1 MAKVTITEIAK
12 RAGVSKTAVSFAF
25 NDPARLPSGTVERIL
40 AVAEDLGY
48 IPNPVARSLSNN
60 RTGNI
65 GLLFPQPLP
74 EVLANPYM
82 LDLLRGVGSACDAQ
96 GYNVMLVSPILGS
109 MRHAVSGAVVDGFL
123 TIGLEHYKSTIALLD
138 RREIPYV
145 MVDSQPS
152 EGIACVNTDDESG
165 AYSVMAHLLGHGHRD
180 ITILGI
186 ESGKHGRFQEY
197 VGTIDRRMT
206 GYRRALAEYGLDVD
220 GKQIKLIECHVSY
233 EGGQAGFEQAWK
245 SRRKPT
251 AIVAMADIIA
261 AGVLDVARTKGIP
274 VPAQLSVVGFDN
286 LQLARWTDPPLTTVR
301 QPVEE
306 KGLYAANLLLSTI
319 QHPETPWTHFA
330 FETEMVVRGSAG
342 PVAGESAKS

>member
-1 MAKVTITEIAK
+1 MAKVTITEIA
-12 RAGVSKTAVSFAF
+12 RQAGVSKTAVSFAF
-25 NDPARLPSGTVERIL
+25 NDPARLPQGTVERIM
-40 AVAEDLGY
+40 AVAENLGY
-48 IPNPVARSLSNN
+48 IPNPVARSLSNS

-65 GLLFPQPLP
+65 GLLFPQPLA

-145 MVDSQPS
+145 MVDSEPS
-152 EGIACVNTDDESG
+152 DGIACVNTDDESG
-165 AYSVMAHLLGHGHRD
+165 AYSVMAYLLAHGHRE

-197 VGTIDRRMT
+197 VGTINRRMT
-206 GYRRALAEYGLDVD
+206 GYRRALAEHGLDVD
-220 GKQIKLIECHVSY
+220 GKQIRLIECPVSY
-233 EGGQAGFEQAWK
+233 EGGQAGFAQAWK
-245 SRRKPT
+245 TRHKPT
-251 AIVAMADIIA
+251 AIVAMGDIIA
-261 AGVLDVARTKGIP
+261 AGVLDAARALGVH
-274 VPAQLSVVGFDN
+274 VPTQLSVVGFDN

-306 KGLYAANLLLSTI
+306 KGLYAANLLLATI
-319 QHPETPWTHFA
+319 QTPETSWSHFA
-330 FETEMVVRGSAG
+330 FDTEIVVRESAG
-342 PVAGESAKS
+342 AVG

>member
-25 NDPARLPSGTVERIL
+25 NDPARLPQGTVERIM
-40 AVAEDLGY
+40 AVAENLGY
-48 IPNPVARSLSNN
+48 IPNPVARSLSNS

-145 MVDSQPS
+145 MVDSEPS

-165 AYSVMAHLLGHGHRD
+165 AYSVMTYLLENGHRE

-197 VGTIDRRMT
+197 VGTINRRMM

-220 GKQIKLIECHVSY
+220 GKQVRLIECPVSY
-233 EGGQAGFEQAWK
+233 EGGQAGFAQAWK
-245 SRRKPT
+245 ARRKPT
-251 AIVAMADIIA
+251 AIAAMGDIIA
-261 AGVLDVARTKGIP
+261 AGVLDAARTSGVG
-274 VPAQLSVVGFDN
+274 VPSQLSVVGFDN

-319 QHPETPWTHFA
+319 QNPDVTWTHFA
-330 FETEMVVRGSAG
+330 FETEIVVRQSAG
-342 PVAGESAKS
+342 VVANKQSSR